1 MVSLGL
7 LPSAQLTRAVE
18 NKPCGCK
25 IYFTTQLCGI
35 DVKKLFIQTSSM
47 HRTKRRRPVKQ
58 PLTVACLIER
68 RADAVRQQAFPALP
82 ESPVLDVAVARRVAL
97 ECTEAAKKL
106 TSLAQ
111 WFKGAAAAVKD
122 LPRARVV
129 DTDKTL
135 MLAMDELENHLLCL
149 GVQILS
155 LGSNLQA
162 LNSQNAALIRDA
174 LPQSMQIHTDL
185 LESARAFK
193 WTALEHD
200 HQANLVAGIKR

>member
-1 MVSLGL
+1 
-7 LPSAQLTRAVE
+7 
-18 NKPCGCK
+18 
-25 IYFTTQLCGI
+25 
-35 DVKKLFIQTSSM
+35 
-47 HRTKRRRPVKQ
+47 
-58 PLTVACLIER
+58 
-68 RADAVRQQAFPALP
+68 
-82 ESPVLDVAVARRVAL
+82 
-97 ECTEAAKKL
+97 
-106 TSLAQ
+106 
-111 WFKGAAAAVKD
+111 

-162 LNSQNAALIRDA
+162 LNGQNAALIRDA

-193 WTALEHD
+193 WIALEHD
-200 HQANLVAGIKR
+200 HQANLIAGIKR